1 MDKMTGD
8 SVLTRGRQQKEG
20 WLSLQGRSLLRA
32 VVHLTILIGFLAGIG
47 TAAAK
52 IVVPPSGSVIEVDVA
67 TLKAVVDTFE
77 QAEEAI
83 KAHDLEK
90 VMAIYSPQYNY
101 HGLKKDDIRKI
112 WKDLFDEYQEIAS
125 THLFTKMAKVGSGRD
140 AVLEVT
146 CTGHLWARSK
156 TSGLYVPIDSWY
168 EEVHYLVLEDGAWR
182 IRGNVGESPRVL
194 PFGTAPHPL
203 F

>member
-1 MDKMTGD
+1 L
-8 SVLTRGRQQKEG
+8 SV
-20 WLSLQGRSLLRA
+20 QGRAGSALVSLVFLITCA
-32 VVHLTILIGFLAGIG
+32 VGVG
-47 TAAAK
+47 TAEAK
-52 IVVPPSGSVIEVDVA
+52 IVVPPSGSVIEVDGA
-67 TLKAVVDTFE
+67 TLKAVVGMFE
-77 QAEEAI
+77 GAEDAI

-90 VMAIYSPQYNY
+90 VMAIYSAQYNY
-101 HGLKKDDIRKI
+101 HGLKKDDLRKI

-125 THLFTKMAKVGSGRD
+125 THLFTKMAKVGAGRNT
-140 AVLEVT
+140 VLEVT

-156 TSGLYVPIDSWY
+156 TSGLYVPIDSWH

>member
-1 MDKMTGD
+1 MI
-8 SVLTRGRQQKEG
+8 L
-20 WLSLQGRSLLRA
+20 RSRA
-32 VVHLTILIGFLAGIG
+32 ASTITHLIIPVIGFLSCIG
-47 TAAAK
+47 TVDAK
-52 IVVPPSGSVIEVDVA
+52 IVVPPSSSVIEVDQA
-67 TLKAVVDTFE
+67 TLKAVVAVF
-77 QAEEAI
+77 EEAEDAI
-83 KAHDLEK
+83 KTHDLDK
-90 VMAIYSPQYNY
+90 VMAVYSPQYNY
-101 HGLKKDDIRKI
+101 HGLKKDDLRKI

-125 THLFTKMAKVGSGRD
+125 THLFTKMTKVGSGRD

-168 EEVHYLVLEDGAWR
+168 EEIHYLVLEDGTWR
-182 IRGNVGESPRVL
+182 IRGNAGESPRVL

>member
-1 MDKMTGD
+1 MT
-8 SVLTRGRQQKEG
+8 VRGRSRRVAITAF
-20 WLSLQGRSLLRA
+20 LLLALLISLGRA
-32 VVHLTILIGFLAGIG
+32 H
-47 TAAAK
+47 AK
-52 IVVPPSGSVIEVDVA
+52 IVVPSGSVIEVDETTV
-67 TLKAVVDTFE
+67 TTVVGTFE
-77 QAEEAI
+77 QAEQAI
-83 KAHDLEK
+83 KAHDLDK

-101 HGLKKDDIRKI
+101 HRLKKDDIRKI
-112 WKDLFDEYQEIAS
+112 WKDLFEEYQEIAS
-125 THLFTKMAKVGSGRD
+125 THLFTKIAKVGSGRE

-156 TSGLYVPIDSWY
+156 TSGLFVPIDSWY
-168 EEVHYLVLEDGAWR
+168 EEVHYLVFEDGAWR

>member
-1 MDKMTGD
+1 
-8 SVLTRGRQQKEG
+8 
-20 WLSLQGRSLLRA
+20 LSLQGRSLLGA
-32 VVHLTILIGFLAGIG
+32 VVHFTILIAFLAGIQA
-47 TAAAK
+47 TEAK
-52 IVVPPSGSVIEVDVA
+52 IVVPPSGSVIEVDGA
-67 TLKAVVDTFE
+67 TLKAVVGIFE
-77 QAEEAI
+77 EAEGAI

-101 HGLKKDDIRKI
+101 HGLKKDDLRKI
-112 WKDLFDEYQEIAS
+112 WKELFGEYQEIAS

>member
-1 MDKMTGD
+1 MSSKA
-8 SVLTRGRQQKEG
+8 
-20 WLSLQGRSLLRA
+20 LSTIT
-32 VVHLTILIGFLAGIG
+32 HLTIIFAFLAGMG
-47 TAAAK
+47 TAQAK
-52 IVVPPSGSVIEVDVA
+52 IVVPPTGSVIEVDMA
-67 TLKAVVDTFE
+67 TLKAVIGTFE

-83 KAHDLEK
+83 KAHDLDK

-101 HGLKKDDIRKI
+101 HGLKQDDIRKI
-112 WKDLFDEYQEIAS
+112 WKELFDEYQEVAS
-125 THLFTKMAKVGSGRD
+125 THLFTKIAKVGLGRD

-146 CTGHLWARSK
+146 CTGHLWAKSK
-156 TSGLYVPIDSWY
+156 TSGLSVPIDSWY
-168 EEVHYLVLEDGAWR
+168 EEVHYLVFEDGTWR

>member
-1 MDKMTGD
+1 VTLPGK
-8 SVLTRGRQQKEG
+8 
-20 WLSLQGRSLLRA
+20 A
-32 VVHLTILIGFLAGIG
+32 ALTITYLIIMIGFLAGMR
-47 TAAAK
+47 TAEAK
-52 IVVPPSGSVIEVDVA
+52 IVVPPSGSVIEVDMA
-67 TLKAVVDTFE
+67 TLKTVLGIFE
-77 QAEEAI
+77 ETEEAI

-101 HGLKKDDIRKI
+101 HGLKKDDIHKI

-125 THLFTKMAKVGSGRD
+125 THLFTKMTKVGSGRD

-156 TSGLYVPIDSWY
+156 TSGLYVPIDSWHD
-168 EEVHYLVLEDGAWR
+168 EVHYLVLEDRAWR